1 MRYARIENGI
11 VAEIRREE
19 INCLSRSLKKKYVP
33 CGEEVCVGQIYAD
46 GKFITPSENLCFP
59 NGDEEAML
67 SDIIKI
73 MAKEYLGITEKKSE
87 NTKKELARIYK
98 EHSSEKDIKKAAELK
113 RQFKEMLKEEKNN
126 GK

>member
-19 INCLSRSLKKKYVP
+19 INYLSRSLKKKYVP
-33 CGEEVCVGQIYAD
+33 CGDEVCVGQIYAD
-46 GKFITPSENLCFP
+46 GKFITPSDNLCFP

-87 NTKKELARIYK
+87 DTKMVTSL
-98 EHSSEKDIKKAAELK
+98 
-113 RQFKEMLKEEKNN
+113 
-126 GK
+126 